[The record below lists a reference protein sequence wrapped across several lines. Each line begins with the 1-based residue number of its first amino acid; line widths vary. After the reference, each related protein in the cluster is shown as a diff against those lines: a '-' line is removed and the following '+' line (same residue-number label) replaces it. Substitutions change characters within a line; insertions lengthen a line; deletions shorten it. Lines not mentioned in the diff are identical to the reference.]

1 MPGHRHEPAAPE
13 MEREEIPLLTGE
25 PPRIF
30 PPEEHPI
37 RIADIDRDALKIL
50 YRLRDAGFSGFLV
63 GGGVRD
69 LYLGKR
75 PKDFDIGTTARPGQL
90 RRIFR
95 NSRTIGRR
103 FRLVQVYFR
112 GGKIIE
118 VSTLRSLSEYDIEG
132 DETEVLPQNNTFG
145 SLEEDAFRRDLT
157 INSLFF
163 EIENSTIIDYVGGVE
178 DLKQGIVRVI
188 GEPERRFLRDPV
200 RMLRALRHAARN
212 NFSIETNTW
221 QAIILQRDKLT
232 LCPSSRIRDELLR
245 DLRGGASRN
254 WLRLALDSGIFFVL
268 LPCYAELARSEDWP
282 AITEELQD
290 LLGVCDRLHGLPLR
304 EEESIQIPDAM
315 LFALLLLPWLRR
327 RCDLEQAVAGAARAE
342 MLQQLR
348 HDLEGV
354 LGERFNLKAMVR
366 DEMSSML
373 GNLPLLVQHDQTQ
386 PWPGWLRRK
395 SYFRDCQRFLRL
407 WQEARGGEVVP
418 AAVFIVT
425 RKVEYVPLA
434 VLEAP
439 LPASPLAPATSESR
453 NDRRGDGRP
462 GRPAY
467 SPLSGGVFG
476 LRRR

>member
-1 MPGHRHEPAAPE
+1 ML
-13 MEREEIPLLTGE
+13 ILTGD
-25 PPRIF
+25 PPCII

-37 RIADIDRDALKIL
+37 RIGDIDRDALKIL
-50 YRLRDAGFSGFLV
+50 YRLRDAGFSGYLV

-132 DETEVLPQNNTFG
+132 DETKVLPQNNTFG

-178 DLKQGIVRVI
+178 DLKQGVVRVI

-200 RMLRALRHAARN
+200 RILRALRHAARN
-212 NFSIETNTW
+212 SFRIEDRSW
-221 QAIILQRDKLT
+221 EAIIRQRDKLT

-245 DLRGGASRN
+245 DLRGGASGN
-254 WLRLALDSGIFFVL
+254 WLRLAVESGVFFVL
-268 LPCYAELARSEDWP
+268 LPCYAELRTDWP
-282 AITEELQD
+282 AVEGELLT
-290 LLGVCDRLHGLPLR
+290 LLGVCDRLHRLPLR
-304 EEESIQIPDAM
+304 EEQSIQIPDAM
-315 LFALLLLPWLRR
+315 LFGLLMLPWLRR
-327 RCDLEQAVAGAARAE
+327 RCALEQAAVGAARAE

-348 HDLEGV
+348 HALEEA
-354 LGERFNLKAMVR
+354 LGERFNLKAMIR
-366 DEMSSML
+366 DEMSTLL
-373 GNLPLLVQHDQTQ
+373 GNLPQLLQHGQAESGC
-386 PWPGWLRRK
+386 PGWLRRK

-407 WQEARGGEVVP
+407 WQEAQGGDEV
-418 AAVFIVT
+418 ASELFLVT
-425 RKVEYVPLA
+425 RKVDYAPLA
-434 VLEAP
+434 LVEPPSRVSADVPVTAP
-439 LPASPLAPATSESR
+439 VSVESR
-453 NDRRGDGRP
+453 SEQRRNDGRP

-467 SPLSGGVFG
+467 SPQSGGVFG

>member
-1 MPGHRHEPAAPE
+1 MSGQQQHHPLPEEAEERHLP
-13 MEREEIPLLTGE
+13 TGA
-25 PPRIF
+25 PPRII
-30 PPEEHPI
+30 PPAEHPI

-50 YRLRDAGFSGFLV
+50 YRLRDAGFSGYLV

-132 DETEVLPQNNTFG
+132 DDTEVLPHNNTFG

-163 EIENSTIIDYVGGVE
+163 EIENCTIIDHVGGVE

-212 NFSIETNTW
+212 NFQIEDHTW
-221 QAIILQRDKLT
+221 RAIAVQRDKLT
-232 LCPSSRIRDELLR
+232 LCPSSRLRDELLR
-245 DLRGGASRN
+245 DLRGGASKE

-268 LPCYAELARSEDWP
+268 FPVYQELFSTAAWG
-282 AITEELQD
+282 AIEEELRA
-290 LLGVCDRLHGLPLR
+290 LLGVCDRLHRLPLP
-304 EEESIQIPDAM
+304 EEQSLAIPDAF
-315 LFALLLLPWLRR
+315 LLALLMLPRLRR
-327 RCDLEQAVAGAARAE
+327 RCDLEQAVNGAARAQ
-342 MLQQLR
+342 MLHQLR
-348 HDLEGV
+348 SELEEA
-354 LGERFNLKAMVR
+354 LGQRFNLKAMVR
-366 DEMSSML
+366 DEMTSLL
-373 GNLPLLVQHDQTQ
+373 GNLPLLLQHGVGQQ
-386 PWPGWLRRK
+386 WPGWLRRK
-395 SYFRDCQRFLRL
+395 SYFRDCRRFLHL
-407 WQEARGGEVVP
+407 WQEAQGGEAAAAEMFLVTHRVDYAPLALVDTAAAEEVP
-418 AAVFIVT
+418 ASQ
-425 RKVEYVPLA
+425 P
-434 VLEAP
+434 
-439 LPASPLAPATSESR
+439 ESR
-453 NDRRGDGRP
+453 GERRNDGRP

-467 SPLSGGVFG
+467 SHQRGGIFG
-476 LRRR
+476 LRR